1 MLLLLNKYID
11 LSNLIELDLIEF
23 KNKQKLECVYSNS

>member
-11 LSNLIELDLIEF
+11 LSNLIELGLIEF
-23 KNKQKLECVYSNS
+23 KKKIKTGIYLCL